1 MTRKQWIT
9 IGVLAALIVI
19 PVGLKLTRD
28 DTQKSVD
35 VEPVALRALTP
46 TVLASG
52 SLTYESQ
59 VTLAPEVTGRVT
71 EILVEE
77 GDEVKR
83 DQLLMRLDPTAPRAA
98 IEQSQAQVRQARL
111 SIERRQVDF
120 ETQVA
125 KVKRY
130 EALRA
135 QGMVDANSL
144 AELQSARDLA
154 EVDLRTSREQLT
166 QAQAQLSQAQ
176 DLLAKTEIRSP
187 LDGKVTAIYVK
198 VGQTAVPSFSG
209 IAGSTLVDVADTTS
223 IDAEIN
229 VDETDIARVRV
240 GAEARVVP
248 AAFPDKTLQG
258 TVEQVA
264 IAPRQQAGQN
274 KSYPVRIRLTN
285 TAGVIFHPGMSC
297 RAEVLTGSLADDKV
311 LAVPVQALRYEDNP
325 DKSAKA
331 EKSLA
336 SVFVHD
342 GSRAVKRAVSTGTA
356 DDSYIAVTAGLK
368 EGERV
373 IVGPAKTLLFL
384 LDGEKV
390 NVIAKAGSAGS
401 GAAPGASAATK
412 E

>member
-1 MTRKQWIT
+1 MTRKQWIVVGA
-9 IGVLAALIVI
+9 IVALIAL
-19 PVGLKLTRD
+19 PVVLKLSRGGSE
-28 DTQKSVD
+28 KMVD
-35 VEPVALRALTP
+35 VEHASLRALTP

-52 SLTYESQ
+52 SLTYESL
-59 VTLAPEVTGRVT
+59 VTMAPEVTGRVT

-77 GDEVKR
+77 GDQVKR
-83 DQLLMRLDPTAPRAA
+83 DQLLMRLDPRAPRAA
-98 IEQSQAQVRQARL
+98 IEQSQAQVRQAQL
-111 SIERRQVDF
+111 TIERRKVDF

-125 KVKRY
+125 KVKRF
-130 EALRA
+130 EALRG
-135 QGMVDANSL
+135 QGMVDTNSL
-144 AELQSARDLA
+144 EALVSARDLA
-154 EVDLRTSREQLT
+154 EVDLRTSREQLSQALAQLR
-166 QAQAQLSQAQ
+166 QAQEQ
-176 DLLAKTEIRSP
+176 LAKTEIRSP

-248 AAFPDKTLQG
+248 AAFPDKTLLG
-258 TVEQVA
+258 TVDQVA
-264 IAPRQQAGQN
+264 IAPRVQYGQN

-285 TAGVIFHPGMSC
+285 TAGVVFHPGMSC
-297 RAEVLTGSLADDKV
+297 RAEVLTGSQDDARV

-331 EKSLA
+331 EKSMA
-336 SVFVHD
+336 SVFIYD
-342 GSRAVKRAVSTGTA
+342 AGRAVKRAVSTGTA
-356 DDSYIAVTAGLK
+356 DDSYIAVTSGLK
-368 EGERV
+368 EGEQV

-390 NVIAKAGSAGS
+390 GMKAKTDL
-401 GAAPGASAATK
+401 AAK
-412 E
+412 K

>member
-1 MTRKQWIT
+1 MTRKQWIVVGA
-9 IGVLAALIVI
+9 IVALIAL
-19 PVGLKLTRD
+19 PVVLKLSRGGTE
-28 DTQKSVD
+28 KMVD
-35 VEPVALRALTP
+35 VEHASLRALTP

-52 SLTYESQ
+52 SLTYESL
-59 VTLAPEVTGRVT
+59 VTMAPEVTGRVT

-77 GDEVKR
+77 GDQVKR
-83 DQLLMRLDPTAPRAA
+83 DQLLMRLDPRAPRAA
-98 IEQSQAQVRQARL
+98 IEQSQAQVRQAQL
-111 SIERRQVDF
+111 TIERRKVDF

-125 KVKRY
+125 KVKRF
-130 EALRA
+130 EALRG
-135 QGMVDANSL
+135 QGMVDTNSL
-144 AELQSARDLA
+144 EALVSARDLA
-154 EVDLRTSREQLT
+154 EVDLRTSREQLSQALAQLR
-166 QAQAQLSQAQ
+166 QAQEQ
-176 DLLAKTEIRSP
+176 LAKTEIRSP

-248 AAFPDKTLQG
+248 AAFPDKTLLG
-258 TVEQVA
+258 TVDQVA
-264 IAPRQQAGQN
+264 IAPRVQYGQN

-285 TAGVIFHPGMSC
+285 TAGVVFHPGMSC
-297 RAEVLTGSLADDKV
+297 RAEVLTGSQDDARV

-331 EKSLA
+331 EKSMA
-336 SVFVHD
+336 SVFIYD
-342 GSRAVKRAVSTGTA
+342 AGRAVKRAVSTGTA
-356 DDSYIAVTAGLK
+356 DDSYIAVTSGLK
-368 EGERV
+368 EGEQV

-390 NVIAKAGSAGS
+390 GMKAKTDL
-401 GAAPGASAATK
+401 AAK
-412 E
+412 K

>member
-1 MTRKQWIT
+1 MNRKQWIAVSV
-9 IGVLAALIVI
+9 IGALIAI
-19 PVGLKLTRD
+19 PVGMKLSRN
-28 DTQKSVD
+28 DTQKMVD
-35 VEPVALRALTP
+35 VEQVSLRVLTP

-77 GDEVKR
+77 GDQVKR
-83 DQLLMRLDPTAPRAA
+83 DQLLMRLDPKAPRAA
-98 IEQSQAQVRQARL
+98 IEQSEAFVRQARL

-120 ETQVA
+120 DTLVA
-125 KVKRY
+125 RTKRF

-135 QGMVDANSL
+135 QGMVDVNSL
-144 AELQSARDLA
+144 EELVSARNLA
-154 EVDLRTSREQLT
+154 EVDLRTSREQLSSALAQLR
-166 QAQAQLSQAQ
+166 QAQEQ
-176 DLLAKTEIRSP
+176 LAKTEIRSP

-209 IAGSTLVDVADTTS
+209 IAGSVLVDVADTAS

-229 VDETDIARVRV
+229 VDETDIARVRA

-248 AAFPDKTLQG
+248 AAFPDKTLVG

-264 IAPRQQAGQN
+264 IAPRQQPGQN

-285 TAGVIFHPGMSC
+285 TAGVTFHPGMSC
-297 RAEVLTGSLADDKV
+297 RAEVLTGSQSDEKV
-311 LAVPVQALRYEDNP
+311 LAVPVQALRYEDNT
-325 DKSAKA
+325 DKSAKDK
-331 EKSLA
+331 EGKSRA
-336 SVFVHD
+336 SVFIFD
-342 GSRAVKRAVSTGTA
+342 AGRAVKRAVSTGTA
-356 DDSYIAVTAGLK
+356 DDTYIAVTTGLK
-368 EGERV
+368 EGDQI

-390 NVIAKAGSAGS
+390 GKNVAAELAAK
-401 GAAPGASAATK
+401 K
-412 E
+412 